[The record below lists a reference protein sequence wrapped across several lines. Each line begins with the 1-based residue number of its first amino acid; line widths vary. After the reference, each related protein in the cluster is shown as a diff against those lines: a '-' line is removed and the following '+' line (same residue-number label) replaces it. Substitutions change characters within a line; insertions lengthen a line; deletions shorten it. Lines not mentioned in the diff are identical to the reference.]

1 MPRMI
6 RADEQATC
14 RFMDLEVA
22 PIPNRFVEESEVTLL
37 GPFAAAGEGP
47 APSLWLETGVT
58 CRREKGG

>member
-1 MPRMI
+1 
-6 RADEQATC
+6 
-14 RFMDLEVA
+14 MDLEVA